1 MNIRDETPDP
11 HEDEDAVAFFRERA
25 SESGFTNLFD
35 WFVSRQET
43 DDLEGLLIA
52 CHAHVIELVDEITGD
67 ECPVDEDAKFFRDRA
82 REIGFDK
89 LMDLF
94 LHGSCRDCAEGD
106 MFAAESYINELIE
119 EVSKPGATF
128 PLRGEIDKERD

>member
-11 HEDEDAVAFFRERA
+11 REDEEAVAFFRERA
-25 SESGFTNLFD
+25 NESGFTNLFD
-35 WFVSRQET
+35 WFVSRRDT

-52 CHAHVIELVDEITGD
+52 CHAHIIELIDEITED
-67 ECPVDEDAKFFRDRA
+67 EAPVDEDAQLFREHA

-89 LMDLF
+89 LMNLF

-119 EVSKPGATF
+119 EISRPGGTIL
-128 PLRGEIDKERD
+128 PRGEIDN